1 MDALA
6 KPPPQI
12 PEIHPDRRRW
22 SRRPESRPAEILAAA
37 FQVFAEAGYE
47 RTTIADVG
55 ERAGVSPALVV
66 HYFGSKSELFGAVIQ
81 DRFASFVAGE
91 EALLASHRGTYR
103 DLLHQLVRRFWE
115 HLWEPGSIELA
126 LAVKTKRSEFPECAR
141 TLSEL
146 GGRWRRLIEGV
157 LEAGRQQGEFRIS
170 GPHAARVIGAMV
182 MGVAEASRCLGSVES
197 RPPGPEELWTA
208 LVAFLDHGVLAAQ
221 GETQ

>member
-1 MDALA
+1 M
-6 KPPPQI
+6 
-12 PEIHPDRRRW
+12 
-22 SRRPESRPAEILAAA
+22 
-37 FQVFAEAGYE
+37 FAEAGYE

-66 HYFGSKSELFGAVIQ
+66 HYFGSKGDLFTAVIQ
-81 DRFASFVAGE
+81 DRFASFVAGA

-115 HLWEPGSIELA
+115 HLWEPGAIELA
-126 LAVKTKRSEFPECAR
+126 LAVKSKRSEFPDCAR

-182 MGVAEASRCLGSVES
+182 MGVAEASRCLGGVES
-197 RPPGPEELWTA
+197 RPSSPEELWAA
-208 LVAFLDHGVLAAQ
+208 LGDFLDHGVLAAQ
-221 GETQ
+221 GESQ

>member
-1 MDALA
+1 MA
-6 KPPPQI
+6 KLPSQVSEIPQ
-12 PEIHPDRRRW
+12 DRRRW
-22 SRRPESRPAEILAAA
+22 NRRPESRPAEILTAA
-37 FQVFAEAGYE
+37 FEVFAEAGYE

-66 HYFGSKSELFGAVIQ
+66 HYFGSKGDLFGAVIQ

-115 HLWEPGSIELA
+115 HLWAPGSIELT

-141 TLSEL
+141 MLSEL

-157 LEAGRQQGEFRIS
+157 LEAGMQQGEFRIS
-170 GPHAARVIGAMV
+170 GPHAARVIGAMI
-182 MGVAEASRCLGSVES
+182 MGVAEASRCLGSVDP
-197 RPPGPEELWTA
+197 RPSTPEELWTA

-221 GETQ
+221 GESE